1 MLLKNYK
8 SLAWGPV
15 SKNKSNGYGIK
26 LLLLSM
32 VFLLTNLSPG
42 FAEDERKLPRPPVE
56 SSGTM
61 IINWNMLNLTPS
73 QRERI
78 RLLRTDFQKLSVKL
92 KAEMDLKQLDIEKY
106 LVSPTSDPDEIR
118 KLLRERLAIEAK
130 LRIEALD
137 NFLAIKSLLTSEQL
151 AKLPRAVNLR

>member
-1 MLLKNYK
+1 MLIK
-8 SLAWGPV
+8 SYRIFLVG
-15 SKNKSNGYGIK
+15 SIY
-26 LLLLSM
+26 
-32 VFLLTNLSPG
+32 LLTSFSPAL
-42 FAEDERKLPRPPVE
+42 AEDERKLPRPPVE
-56 SSGTM
+56 SSGSM
-61 IINWNMLNLTPS
+61 IINWNMLNLSPS

-118 KLLRERLAIEAK
+118 KLLKERLAIEAK

>member
-1 MLLKNYK
+1 MLLKSYK
-8 SLAWGPV
+8 
-15 SKNKSNGYGIK
+15 I
-26 LLLLSM
+26 LLSGIII
-32 VFLLTNLSPG
+32 LLTNISPAN
-42 FAEDERKLPRPPVE
+42 AEDDRKLPRPPVE
-56 SSGTM
+56 SSGSM
-61 IINWNMLNLTPS
+61 IINWNLLNLSPS

-78 RLLRTDFQKLSVKL
+78 RLLRTEFQKLSVKL

-137 NFLAIKSLLTSEQL
+137 NFLAIKGLLTSEQL